1 MGRNSWV
8 LKKDF
13 LIIIYD
19 YPRPLVN
26 GKRECYRKGRNIK
39 YRRDESIMVRDNRE
53 AETEMERRRRRR
65 KAEKLRGLKRR
76 RRRLVLA
83 ILAVLFLPIIG
94 ARIYFGVNPVIL
106 KNSVIDVELKDS
118 VNLKKNIR
126 YVFAGKASQVKITGS
141 VDNTKEG
148 DYRVT
153 YSWRGRK
160 KTVTVKVR
168 DTKPPVL
175 EMKNSYT
182 VDLGG
187 AVTADDFVKKVK
199 DASEVSLKILNAK
212 KWDKAGEYSISVEAK
227 DIYGNKTTGKSKLI
241 LEEDKTPP
249 EISGAE
255 DTEILQGKTMDFS
268 SGVTVKDNADP
279 DPSLSVDSTKA
290 DLNTPGT
297 YVVTYVAKDRSGN
310 ETKVERKI
318 TVKANPEWKEKIVY
332 LTFDDGPSEN
342 TGKILDI
349 LKQYNIKGT
358 FFVTG
363 NHREHDDLI
372 KRTFDEGNSI
382 GLHTYTH
389 DYATVYASEQAYF
402 DDLQKVSDLV
412 EKITGEKSTLIRFP
426 GGSSNTVSADY
437 VQGLMTT
444 LTKAVHEKGYEYFDW
459 NCDST
464 DASGN
469 NVAVS
474 KLVQNATLCSA
485 DHVTILMHDTDA
497 KDTTVEA
504 LPQIIEYYRGQGY
517 SFKGLTKDSVA
528 AHHRVNN

>member
-1 MGRNSWV
+1 MQKVSRISLCVVIGLLFLALIWKFAGAQLAKKGIV
-8 LKKDF
+8 LSNDTAAKTVSETAPEAEDGSGNAGIKKLAETTPPNETPGWQYSSSGWWYATDATT
-13 LIIIYD
+13 Y
-19 YPRPLVN
+19 YVN
-26 GKRECYRKGRNIK
+26 GWADIDGNQYHFDSNGYMATGWKAIGGKGCYFDDQGVYQPDRNG
-39 YRRDESIMVRDNRE
+39 SMMV
-53 AETEMERRRRRR
+53 A
-65 KAEKLRGLKRR
+65 
-76 RRRLVLA
+76 
-83 ILAVLFLPIIG
+83 
-94 ARIYFGVNPVIL
+94 
-106 KNSVIDVELKDS
+106 
-118 VNLKKNIR
+118 
-126 YVFAGKASQVKITGS
+126 
-141 VDNTKEG
+141 
-148 DYRVT
+148 
-153 YSWRGRK
+153 
-160 KTVTVKVR
+160 
-168 DTKPPVL
+168 
-175 EMKNSYT
+175 
-182 VDLGG
+182 
-187 AVTADDFVKKVK
+187 
-199 DASEVSLKILNAK
+199 
-212 KWDKAGEYSISVEAK
+212 
-227 DIYGNKTTGKSKLI
+227 
-241 LEEDKTPP
+241 
-249 EISGAE
+249 
-255 DTEILQGKTMDFS
+255 
-268 SGVTVKDNADP
+268 
-279 DPSLSVDSTKA
+279 
-290 DLNTPGT
+290 
-297 YVVTYVAKDRSGN
+297 
-310 ETKVERKI
+310 
-318 TVKANPEWKEKIVY
+318 

-372 KRTFDEGNSI
+372 KRAFDEGNSI

>member
-1 MGRNSWV
+1 MMNRKEFYEYV
-8 LKKDF
+8 KDNVK
-13 LIIIYD
+13 D
-19 YPRPLVN
+19 YLPDSYQNGEIRIEEVAKNNGLRLTGISIPQGDQRAVPMVYLDSLYMEYVN
-26 GKRECYRKGRNIK
+26 GKNLDSCVGDVADMRIEVQDKAAFINMGLPDILDYEKMKDKLQVRICDREWNEERLADKVVTEHGDFAAYYAVNVEENEGGIGSIPVTVNLMNEWGVTAEQIQADAVAADRNRGVVLMDMNEMIK
-39 YRRDESIMVRDNRE
+39 SMIFGEE
-53 AETEMERRRRRR
+53 AENLLN
-65 KAEKLRGLKRR
+65 EKLNVEAMENPMFCLSNAQKMNGASLLLQEDIRKQIGECLGSDYF
-76 RRRLVLA
+76 VLPSSIHEVL
-83 ILAVLFLPIIG
+83 ILP
-94 ARIYFGVNPVIL
+94 
-106 KNSVIDVELKDS
+106 
-118 VNLKKNIR
+118 
-126 YVFAGKASQVKITGS
+126 
-141 VDNTKEG
+141 DNG
-148 DYRVT
+148 
-153 YSWRGRK
+153 
-160 KTVTVKVR
+160 
-168 DTKPPVL
+168 
-175 EMKNSYT
+175 M
-182 VDLGG
+182 
-187 AVTADDFVKKVK
+187 F
-199 DASEVSLKILNAK
+199 EVPELNAMVQ
-212 KWDKAGEYSISVEAK
+212 EV
-227 DIYGNKTTGKSKLI
+227 
-241 LEEDKTPP
+241 
-249 EISGAE
+249 
-255 DTEILQGKTMDFS
+255 
-268 SGVTVKDNADP
+268 
-279 DPSLSVDSTKA
+279 
-290 DLNTPGT
+290 
-297 YVVTYVAKDRSGN
+297 N

-372 KRTFDEGNSI
+372 KRAFDEGNSI